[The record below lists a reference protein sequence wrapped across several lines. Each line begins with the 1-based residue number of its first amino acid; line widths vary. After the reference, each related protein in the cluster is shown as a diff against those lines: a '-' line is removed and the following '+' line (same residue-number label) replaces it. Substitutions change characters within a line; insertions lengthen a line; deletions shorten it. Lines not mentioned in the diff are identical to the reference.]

1 MKVPKSLSELPAR
14 QFPKNNIVIFQGE
27 VPRNGYIVQSGT
39 VRVYSIDND
48 GGEQIV
54 GFYSKDDIFPLDW
67 LFSDVSSAL
76 FYYET
81 LTPSELQPFSR
92 ADFATLESQKEE
104 GEYISYLLRKEV
116 SSGSIKGLA
125 LQQSLASAKIIY
137 LFYYFSIRFGKEVT
151 KNVFNLGLPLTHQLI
166 ADCLGLTRETVAGEL
181 SRLKK
186 TGALAYRK
194 KQYFVNKKLLIQ
206 AVGKE
211 ITDSLKTL

>member
-1 MKVPKSLSELPAR
+1 MNVPKDIEDIPVR

-27 VPRNGYIVQSGT
+27 VPRNGYAVKSGT
-39 VRVYSIDND
+39 VRVYSIDNN

-54 GFYSKDDIFPLDW
+54 GFYSSGDIFPLDW

-81 LTPSELQPFSR
+81 LTPAELQPMMRS
-92 ADFATLESQKEE
+92 DFITFEKQKETS
-104 GEYISYLLRKEV
+104 EYISYLLRKEV
-116 SSGSIKGLA
+116 SSGAIRGLA
-125 LQQSLASAKIIY
+125 LQQSLASAKIVY

-151 KNVFNLGLPLTHQLI
+151 KNVYNLGLPLTHQLI

-211 ITDSLKTL
+211 ITEGIKSL